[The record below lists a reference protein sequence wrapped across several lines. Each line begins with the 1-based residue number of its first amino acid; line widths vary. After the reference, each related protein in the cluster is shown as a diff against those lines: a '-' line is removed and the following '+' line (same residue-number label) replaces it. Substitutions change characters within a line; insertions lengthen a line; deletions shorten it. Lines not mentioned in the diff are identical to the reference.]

1 MIFLER
7 LVTSRLVW
15 GGVSGLVSGKNRRL
29 VNLDQALAPVVVF
42 VDFGPKGLEDGQ
54 KIMPVVREHGRSRE
68 MGEVTW
74 EAA

>member
-1 MIFLER
+1 M
-7 LVTSRLVW
+7 
-15 GGVSGLVSGKNRRL
+15 
-29 VNLDQALAPVVVF
+29 NLDQALAPVVVF